1 VISCQQNGVRR
12 IDRQLIGRCARQG
25 APGSAETFVTLDG
38 PLLAGRWPTRLAKA
52 LPQGE
57 MQRLRWLGVLLFRI
71 TQWAMDYR
79 QRQDRKML
87 LRRDKEIGR
96 WLAFSGPEE

>member
-1 VISCQQNGVRR
+1 
-12 IDRQLIGRCARQG
+12 
-25 APGSAETFVTLDG
+25 
-38 PLLAGRWPTRLAKA
+38 
-52 LPQGE
+52 